1 MKSFSD
7 KRMKRLAEAR
17 PFREALVDRV
27 GHCEYCG
34 AYPGI
39 QNGRMQQLNQLC
51 VHELANGPLRQKAL
65 DQPYAVLVLCW
76 GCNGLATDKGT
87 WSEAAQ
93 LKCLRDSRPEDYDL
107 VAYNKL
113 VNERAPLRIEPW
125 EVDEA

>member
-1 MKSFSD
+1 MKPFSD

-17 PFREALVDRV
+17 PFREAIVDRV

-34 AYPGI
+34 KPDMNKVDQGV
-39 QNGRMQQLNQLC
+39 RLC
-51 VHELANGPLRQKAL
+51 VHEIANGPHRQKAL
-65 DQPYAVLVLCW
+65 DKPYAVLVLCW

-113 VNERAPLRIEPW
+113 VNERAPLRIEQW